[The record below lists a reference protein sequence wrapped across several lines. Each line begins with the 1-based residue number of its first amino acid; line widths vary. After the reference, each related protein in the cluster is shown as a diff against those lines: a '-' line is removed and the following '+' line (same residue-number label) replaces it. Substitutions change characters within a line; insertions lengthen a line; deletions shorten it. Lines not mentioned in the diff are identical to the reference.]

1 MFVVTTILY
10 ERGEGVGGGYA
21 FNNISAISW
30 LSVLLVEE
38 TGVPGDLPQV
48 TDNFF
53 HIVLYQVYLAMSR
66 IQTHNIKSGDRRFD
80 CTDSCKSNYHTIITQ
95 ARTGFPTP
103 FDFFVFNELW

>member
-66 IQTHNIKSGDRRFD
+66 IQTHNIKSGDRRLIAQIVVNP
-80 CTDSCKSNYHTIITQ
+80 TTI
-95 ARTGFPTP
+95 RS
-103 FDFFVFNELW
+103 

>member
-48 TDNFF
+48 TDK
-53 HIVLYQVYLAMSR
+53 LYHLMLHRIHLVMSGTR
-66 IQTHNIKSGDRRFD
+66 THHASGDR
-80 CTDSCKSNYHTIITQ
+80 H
-95 ARTGFPTP
+95 
-103 FDFFVFNELW
+103 